1 MLGRCIDD
9 RITWLSLAY
18 VASVASVRKERKFKS
33 EASGAYPAK
42 IYPST
47 PPPPSPHPLSREQ
60 NLKCYN
66 IECCKK
72 YIGQIYT
79 DSLVHDEKAFKLL
92 VDSIGKVKSS
102 VTFDLFN

>member
-1 MLGRCIDD
+1 MAH
-9 RITWLSLAY
+9 TQQ
-18 VASVASVRKERKFKS
+18 KFTQV
-33 EASGAYPAK
+33 PL
-42 IYPST
+42 
-47 PPPPSPHPLSREQ
+47 PPPPHPLSREQ

-79 DSLVHDEKAFKLL
+79 DGLVHDEKAFKLL